1 MHHDIRHS
9 IRGAV
14 ISGIIGSAILSAI
27 LYIVDKKINWF
38 LMVGWFV
45 VFTVIIGFFYKYYF
59 LHGGK
64 VLEKKTFPLGK
75 KNWNKRKK
83 KKKFAGF

>member
-9 IRGAV
+9 IRGAI
-14 ISGIIGSAILSAI
+14 ISGIIGSAILSVI
-27 LYIVDKKINWF
+27 LYIVDKKVNWF

-45 VFTVIIGFFYKYYF
+45 VFTAIIGFFYKYYF

-64 VLEKKTFPLGK
+64 VMEKRKIAPLK
-75 KNWNKRKK
+75 KKLRKK
-83 KKKFAGF
+83 KGKRK